1 MSLYPGEFIH
11 HRDDLMVDY
20 LFFGEAFGWEPESV
34 DKLNWSLR
42 KEMKEIYIEEM
53 KRRNEEIKNQ
63 R

>member
-1 MSLYPGEFIH
+1 MSLHPGEYIH

-20 LFFGEAFGWEPESV
+20 LFFGEAFGWVPESI

-42 KEMKEIYIEEM
+42 KEMKEIYIEVKKKQADEA
-53 KRRNEEIKNQ
+53 RNQ